1 MWSLCFGL
9 LSICALIGFVLT
21 IVFKDKIDDGSNESV
36 SAVVALILL
45 TTFSFIFFTIM
56 CVVTYETNEELYGN
70 CMKNVNK
77 ESYCIKYLGN

>member
-9 LSICALIGFVLT
+9 LSVCSLIGFVLT

-45 TTFSFIFFTIM
+45 TTFS
-56 CVVTYETNEELYGN
+56 
-70 CMKNVNK
+70 KN
-77 ESYCIKYLGN
+77 